1 MLVYILM
8 TAITAVMLGFSQ
20 YFYQK
25 SKVELETKK
34 NIIVYYV
41 LFFLSI
47 LPMALVAGLRYEV
60 GTDYNHTYVPKFMTA
75 LTKNDQ
81 YSEVPFLWLN
91 MGLRHL
97 TDDPV
102 WLFLIMGFLFAFF
115 MNLSIKKLSDH
126 WALSSILL
134 VLSIIFFVSLNNS
147 RQMVALA
154 IAIYGFTFALE
165 KKVVQSLISLAFAMC
180 FHSSMVLL
188 LPFYFLIHWKWFKKY
203 IFIFIILSICILPFM
218 NPVVRFVLPYFKYG
232 YYFGSEH
239 DNGKSIYPYFIQ
251 TLGVSLIT
259 LYYFKPLEQ
268 QYKKKF
274 FPLFLMSTCATLI
287 GFLGFFVRIPEMMS
301 RFLLNFSWANLFLI
315 PMIVNVEKNK
325 ISKICI
331 LFILII
337 IIYAP
342 TYLMINVWN
351 NHEVLPYQW
360 IFGK

>member
-60 GTDYNHTYVPKFMTA
+60 GTDYNHTYVPNFMTA

-165 KKVVQSLISLAFAMC
+165 KK
-180 FHSSMVLL
+180 
-188 LPFYFLIHWKWFKKY
+188 
-203 IFIFIILSICILPFM
+203 
-218 NPVVRFVLPYFKYG
+218 
-232 YYFGSEH
+232 
-239 DNGKSIYPYFIQ
+239 
-251 TLGVSLIT
+251 
-259 LYYFKPLEQ
+259 LYKV
-268 QYKKKF
+268 
-274 FPLFLMSTCATLI
+274 LFL
-287 GFLGFFVRIPEMMS
+287 
-301 RFLLNFSWANLFLI
+301 
-315 PMIVNVEKNK
+315 
-325 ISKICI
+325 
-331 LFILII
+331 
-337 IIYAP
+337 
-342 TYLMINVWN
+342 
-351 NHEVLPYQW
+351 
-360 IFGK
+360 

>member
-60 GTDYNHTYVPKFMTA
+60 GTDYNHTYVPNFMTA

-203 IFIFIILSICILPFM
+203 IFIFIILSICIL
-218 NPVVRFVLPYFKYG
+218 R
-232 YYFGSEH
+232 
-239 DNGKSIYPYFIQ
+239 
-251 TLGVSLIT
+251 TL
-259 LYYFKPLEQ
+259 
-268 QYKKKF
+268 
-274 FPLFLMSTCATLI
+274 
-287 GFLGFFVRIPEMMS
+287 
-301 RFLLNFSWANLFLI
+301 
-315 PMIVNVEKNK
+315 
-325 ISKICI
+325 
-331 LFILII
+331 
-337 IIYAP
+337 
-342 TYLMINVWN
+342 
-351 NHEVLPYQW
+351 
-360 IFGK
+360 